1 MISINATLILQ
12 IIHFLILLFVL
23 NRILFR
29 PILKLIRD
37 REDFYENTKRSIL
50 DIEEETERLRRELI
64 EKQVEARKV
73 ATEERGQLKAE
84 GMSEAEKFMDA
95 SRIQGANLRS
105 KADAEV
111 TQEIERV
118 KPRISDEANS
128 LAEEVMQSVIGRRI
142 SV

>member
-64 EKQVEARKV
+64 AKQVQARKE

-84 GMSEAEKFMDA
+84 GMSEAEKHLDA

-111 TQEIERV
+111 IQEIERV
-118 KPRISDEANS
+118 KPMISDEANR